1 MVTRVKTVAFAGIE
15 ARIIDVQV
23 QVSGGLPAFT
33 IVGLADK
40 AVGESRERIRAA
52 LHAIGLALPPRR
64 ITVNLAPADMPK
76 EGSHYDLP
84 IALAL
89 LSALG
94 VVASELVS
102 RHVVI
107 GELALD
113 GGLGPVAGTLPA
125 ALAAAASDRGL
136 ICPISCGAEAAWA
149 GEELDILAPANLIAL
164 INHFKGTQ
172 MLSRPER
179 GAAESEH
186 AGPDL
191 ADIRGQEQARR
202 ALEVAAAG
210 AHNLL
215 MIGPPGA
222 GKSMLAE
229 RLPSILPPLSS
240 REMLEVSM
248 VLSLAGTLENGKISS
263 RRPFRNPH
271 HSASPAAIIGGGLRI
286 RPGEVSLAHKGV
298 LFLDELPEFAPRV
311 LEALRQPMESGEAV
325 IARANSHVT
334 FPARFQLV
342 AAMNPCHCGMAG
354 TAGHVCARG
363 AGCEERYRARL
374 SGPLLDRIDLTIEMP
389 AVNARDLVAPATGES
404 SAAVRARVAR
414 AREIQLRRFE
424 ELDHPEI
431 AANAEAPAALIE
443 DSSPLEAGAR
453 TLLGDAA
460 DRLMLSARSYFR
472 VIRIAR
478 TLADLDGDHELGRHH
493 IAEALAYRGLE
504 GFRRAA

>member
-1 MVTRVKTVAFAGIE
+1 MVARVKTVAFAGIE
-15 ARIIDVQV
+15 ARVIDVQV

-33 IVGLADK
+33 IVGLPDK

-52 LHAIGLALPPRR
+52 LHAIGLALPPKR

-89 LSALG
+89 LTALG
-94 VVASELVS
+94 AVAADLVS

-113 GGLGPVAGTLPA
+113 GSLGLVAGTLPA
-125 ALAAAASDRGL
+125 ALAALASDRGL
-136 ICPISCGAEAAWA
+136 ICPLTCGPEAAWA
-149 GEELDILAPANLIAL
+149 GDNLEILAPANLIAL

-172 MLSRPER
+172 LLSRPEC
-179 GAAESEH
+179 GAAVSE
-186 AGPDL
+186 APIADL

-248 VLSLAGTLENGKISS
+248 VRSIAGTLENGQISS

-271 HSASPAAIIGGGLRI
+271 HSASQAAMIGGGLRV

-298 LFLDELPEFAPRV
+298 LFLDELPEFAARV
-311 LEALRQPMESGEAV
+311 LEALRQPIESGEAV
-325 IARANSHVT
+325 IARANHHVT
-334 FPARFQLV
+334 YPARFQLV

-354 TAGHVCARG
+354 TPGHICARG
-363 AGCEERYRARL
+363 AKCEELYRARL
-374 SGPLLDRIDLTIEMP
+374 SGPLLDRIDLTIEVP
-389 AVNARDLVAPATGES
+389 AVSAHDLIAPATGEA
-404 SAAVRARVAR
+404 SAVVAARVEQAR
-414 AREIQLRRFE
+414 NIQRRRFE
-424 ELDHPEI
+424 ELGRPEV
-431 AANAEAPAALIE
+431 ASNGEAPAPLIE
-443 DSSPLEAGAR
+443 SCAEMEAGAR
-453 TLLGDAA
+453 ALLSEAA
-460 DRLMLSARSYFR
+460 DRLSLSARSYFK
-472 VIRIAR
+472 ILRIAR
-478 TLADLDGDHELGRHH
+478 TLADLDASRDLRRAH
-493 IAEALAYRGLE
+493 IAEALAYRRFEPL
-504 GFRRAA
+504 RKAA